1 MTNLSYAPLNYVEKF
16 SLEERKLFN
25 IKSKKYLAFVLKEE
39 RSLLKEISKNPQD
52 FYRFAPKTIEKNGKK
67 KTRNIEEPNFI
78 LKPIHRKIHILL
90 SEIPAPDY
98 LFSKKKSSCVLNA
111 KAHVNCHGSTLN
123 IDIENFFPSTS
134 RIRVQQFFGYFLQY
148 PRDVAD
154 FMADICTVNNH
165 IPTGSPLSL
174 MLAFWAN
181 KPMFDE
187 LNKLAASRKIKMT
200 IYVDDISFTGVAVN
214 DSFKNKVT
222 EIVNRYNHSI
232 NPDKVRFFSEKLR
245 FINGIAVSKDGL
257 RPSNKLSKEIRS
269 LKNIREV
276 QNANTLGGKL
286 NYMNY
291 IKAIDL
297 TVKAIFAPIS

>member
-276 QNANTLGGKL
+276 QDANTLGGKL

-297 TVKAIFAPIS
+297 LY

>member
-39 RSLLKEISKNPQD
+39 RSLLKEISKSVQE

-297 TVKAIFAPIS
+297 TV

>member
-16 SLEERKLFN
+16 SLEERKLFKK
-25 IKSKKYLAFVLKEE
+25 KSKKYLAFVLKEE
-39 RSLLKEISKNPQD
+39 RSLLKEISKNPQE

-232 NPDKVRFFSEKLR
+232 NPDKVRFFGEKLR
-245 FINGIAVSKDGL
+245 FINGIAISKDGL

-269 LKNIREV
+269 LKNIRDV

-297 TVKAIFAPIS
+297 TV

>member
-1 MTNLSYAPLNYVEKF
+1 MKII
-16 SLEERKLFN
+16 SL
-25 IKSKKYLAFVLKEE
+25 
-39 RSLLKEISKNPQD
+39 KNPLQIGLCNK
-52 FYRFAPKTIEKNGKK
+52 A
-67 KTRNIEEPNFI
+67 
-78 LKPIHRKIHILL
+78 HRKIHILL

-111 KAHVNCHGSTLN
+111 KAHANCHGSTLN

-214 DSFKNKVT
+214 DNFKNKVT
-222 EIVNRYNHSI
+222 EIVTKYNHSI
-232 NPDKVRFFSEKLR
+232 NADKVRFFGEKLR
-245 FINGIAVSKDGL
+245 FINGIAISRHSL

-269 LKNIREV
+269 LKNIRNV
-276 QNANTLGGKL
+276 QDANTLGGKL
-286 NYMNY
+286 TYMNY

-297 TVKAIFAPIS
+297 LY

>member
-1 MTNLSYAPLNYVEKF
+1 MTNLSYAHLSYVEKF

-39 RSLLKEISKNPQD
+39 RSLLKEISKNPQE

-286 NYMNY
+286 TYMNY

-297 TVKAIFAPIS
+297 TV

>member
-39 RSLLKEISKNPQD
+39 RSLLKEISKNPQE

-297 TVKAIFAPIS
+297 TV

>member
-39 RSLLKEISKNPQD
+39 RSLLKEISKNPQE

-276 QNANTLGGKL
+276 QDANTLGGNL
-286 NYMNY
+286 
-291 IKAIDL
+291 II
-297 TVKAIFAPIS
+297 

>member
-1 MTNLSYAPLNYVEKF
+1 M
-16 SLEERKLFN
+16 
-25 IKSKKYLAFVLKEE
+25 KEE
-39 RSLLKEISKNPQD
+39 RSLLKEISKNVQE

-297 TVKAIFAPIS
+297 TV

>member
-39 RSLLKEISKNPQD
+39 RSLLKEISKNPQE

-200 IYVDDISFTGVAVN
+200 IYVDDISFTGGAVN

-297 TVKAIFAPIS
+297 TV

>member
-214 DSFKNKVT
+214 NSFKNKVT

-269 LKNIREV
+269 LKNIRDV
-276 QNANTLGGKL
+276 QDANTLGGKL

-297 TVKAIFAPIS
+297 TG

>member
-39 RSLLKEISKNPQD
+39 RSLLKEISKNPQE

-232 NPDKVRFFSEKLR
+232 NPDKVRFFGEKLR
-245 FINGIAVSKDGL
+245 FINGIAISEDGL

-269 LKNIREV
+269 LKNIRDV

-297 TVKAIFAPIS
+297 TV

>member
-276 QNANTLGGKL
+276 QDANTLGGKL

-297 TVKAIFAPIS
+297 TV

>member
-39 RSLLKEISKNPQD
+39 RSLLKEISKNVQE

-90 SEIPAPDY
+90 SEIPVPDY

-297 TVKAIFAPIS
+297 TV

>member
-39 RSLLKEISKNPQD
+39 RSLLKEISKNPQE

-245 FINGIAVSKDGL
+245 FINGIAISKDGL

-269 LKNIREV
+269 LKNIRDV

-297 TVKAIFAPIS
+297 TV

>member
-39 RSLLKEISKNPQD
+39 RSLLKEISKNVQE

-269 LKNIREV
+269 LKNIRDV
-276 QNANTLGGKL
+276 QDANTLGGKL
-286 NYMNY
+286 TYMNY

-297 TVKAIFAPIS
+297 LY

>member
-39 RSLLKEISKNPQD
+39 RSLLKEISKNPQE

-200 IYVDDISFTGVAVN
+200 IYVDDISFTGGAVN

-276 QNANTLGGKL
+276 QDANTLGGKL

-297 TVKAIFAPIS
+297 TV

>member
-39 RSLLKEISKNPQD
+39 RSLLKEISKNPQE

-134 RIRVQQFFGYFLQY
+134 RISVQQFFGYFLQY

-276 QNANTLGGKL
+276 QDANTLGGKL

-297 TVKAIFAPIS
+297 TV

>member
-39 RSLLKEISKNPQD
+39 RSLLKEISKNVQE

-269 LKNIREV
+269 LKNIRNV
-276 QNANTLGGKL
+276 QDANTLGGKL
-286 NYMNY
+286 TYMNY

-297 TVKAIFAPIS
+297 TV

>member
-39 RSLLKEISKNPQD
+39 RSLLKEISKNPQE

-276 QNANTLGGKL
+276 QDANTLGGKL

-297 TVKAIFAPIS
+297 TV

>member
-16 SLEERKLFN
+16 SLLERKLFN

-39 RSLLKEISKNPQD
+39 RSLLKEISKNVQE

-297 TVKAIFAPIS
+297 TV

>member
-39 RSLLKEISKNPQD
+39 RSLLKEISKNVQE

-214 DSFKNKVT
+214 DNLKNKVT
-222 EIVNRYNHSI
+222 EIVTKYNHSI
-232 NPDKVRFFSEKLR
+232 NADKVRFFGEKLR
-245 FINGIAVSKDGL
+245 FINGIAISRHSL

-269 LKNIREV
+269 LKNIRNV
-276 QNANTLGGKL
+276 QDANTLGGKL
-286 NYMNY
+286 TYMNY

-297 TVKAIFAPIS
+297 LY

>member
-39 RSLLKEISKNPQD
+39 RSLLKEISKSVQE

-276 QNANTLGGKL
+276 QDANTLGGKL

-297 TVKAIFAPIS
+297 TV

>member
-39 RSLLKEISKNPQD
+39 RSLLKEISKNPQE

-214 DSFKNKVT
+214 NSFKNKVT

-297 TVKAIFAPIS
+297 TV

>member
-16 SLEERKLFN
+16 SLEDRKLFN

-39 RSLLKEISKNPQD
+39 RSLLKEISKNPQE

-148 PRDVAD
+148 PRDMAD

-222 EIVNRYNHSI
+222 TIVNRYNHSI
-232 NPDKVRFFSEKLR
+232 NPDKVRFFGEKLR
-245 FINGIAVSKDGL
+245 FINGIAISKDGL

-269 LKNIREV
+269 LKNIRDV
-276 QNANTLGGKL
+276 QDANTLGGKL
-286 NYMNY
+286 TYMNY

-297 TVKAIFAPIS
+297 TV

>member
-269 LKNIREV
+269 LKNIRDV

-297 TVKAIFAPIS
+297 TV

>member
-16 SLEERKLFN
+16 SLLDRKLFN

-39 RSLLKEISKNPQD
+39 RSLLKEISKNPQE

-297 TVKAIFAPIS
+297 TV

>member
-165 IPTGSPLSL
+165 IQTGSPLSL

-297 TVKAIFAPIS
+297 TV

>member
-16 SLEERKLFN
+16 SLLDRKLFN

-39 RSLLKEISKNPQD
+39 RSLLKEISKNVQE

-200 IYVDDISFTGVAVN
+200 IYVDDISFTGGAVN

-269 LKNIREV
+269 LKNIRDV
-276 QNANTLGGKL
+276 QDANTLGGKL

-297 TVKAIFAPIS
+297 TG

>member
-269 LKNIREV
+269 LKNIRDV
-276 QNANTLGGKL
+276 QDANTLGGKL

-297 TVKAIFAPIS
+297 TV

>member
-1 MTNLSYAPLNYVEKF
+1 MTNLSYAHLSYVEKF

-39 RSLLKEISKNPQD
+39 RSLLKEISKNPQE

-214 DSFKNKVT
+214 DSFKKKVT

-269 LKNIREV
+269 LKNIRNV
-276 QNANTLGGKL
+276 QDANTLGGKL
-286 NYMNY
+286 TYMNY

-297 TVKAIFAPIS
+297 LY

>member
-1 MTNLSYAPLNYVEKF
+1 
-16 SLEERKLFN
+16 
-25 IKSKKYLAFVLKEE
+25 
-39 RSLLKEISKNPQD
+39 
-52 FYRFAPKTIEKNGKK
+52 
-67 KTRNIEEPNFI
+67 
-78 LKPIHRKIHILL
+78 
-90 SEIPAPDY
+90 
-98 LFSKKKSSCVLNA
+98 
-111 KAHVNCHGSTLN
+111 
-123 IDIENFFPSTS
+123 
-134 RIRVQQFFGYFLQY
+134 
-148 PRDVAD
+148 
-154 FMADICTVNNH
+154 
-165 IPTGSPLSL
+165 

-297 TVKAIFAPIS
+297 TV

>member
-39 RSLLKEISKNPQD
+39 RSLLKEISKNPQE

-269 LKNIREV
+269 LKNIRDV
-276 QNANTLGGKL
+276 QDANTLGGKL
-286 NYMNY
+286 TYMNY

-297 TVKAIFAPIS
+297 TV

>member
-297 TVKAIFAPIS
+297 TV

>member
-39 RSLLKEISKNPQD
+39 RSLLKEISKNPQE

-200 IYVDDISFTGVAVN
+200 IYVDDISFTGGAVN

-222 EIVNRYNHSI
+222 EIVNRYNHII
-232 NPDKVRFFSEKLR
+232 NLDKVRFFSEKLR

-297 TVKAIFAPIS
+297 TV

>member
-245 FINGIAVSKDGL
+245 FINGIAISKVGL

-269 LKNIREV
+269 LKNIRDV
-276 QNANTLGGKL
+276 RDANTLGGKL

-297 TVKAIFAPIS
+297 TV

>member
-16 SLEERKLFN
+16 SLEDRKLFN

-39 RSLLKEISKNPQD
+39 RSLLKEISKNPQE

-148 PRDVAD
+148 PRDMAD

-245 FINGIAVSKDGL
+245 FINGIAISKDGL

-269 LKNIREV
+269 LKNIRDV
-276 QNANTLGGKL
+276 QDANTLGGKL

-297 TVKAIFAPIS
+297 TV

>member
-269 LKNIREV
+269 LKNIRDV
-276 QNANTLGGKL
+276 QDANTLGGKL

-297 TVKAIFAPIS
+297 LY

>member
-39 RSLLKEISKNPQD
+39 RSLLKEISKNPQE

-269 LKNIREV
+269 LKNIRDV

-297 TVKAIFAPIS
+297 TV

>member
-16 SLEERKLFN
+16 SLEDRKLFN

-39 RSLLKEISKNPQD
+39 RSLLKEISKNPQE

-148 PRDVAD
+148 PRDMAD

-276 QNANTLGGKL
+276 QDANTLGGKL

-297 TVKAIFAPIS
+297 TV